1 MFARRLRL
9 VIIRT
14 VCLIQVRSGSFSV
27 YRSGAGGD
35 GGWKEEGSKRSQNF
49 AIRVEMRE
57 LERLTVEAYKDVSSL
72 NITTRLIA
80 IDLNDDVFSQ
90 SMA

>member
-1 MFARRLRL
+1 M
-9 VIIRT
+9 
-14 VCLIQVRSGSFSV
+14 
-27 YRSGAGGD
+27 YRGGAGGD
-35 GGWKEEGSKRSQNF
+35 GGWKVEGSKRSQNF

-57 LERLTVEAYKDVSSL
+57 LERLTVEAYKGVSSL
-72 NITTRLIA
+72 NITTRLNA

>member
-1 MFARRLRL
+1 M
-9 VIIRT
+9 
-14 VCLIQVRSGSFSV
+14 
-27 YRSGAGGD
+27 GAGRR
-35 GGWKEEGSKRSQNF
+35 KEEESKRSQNF

-72 NITTRLIA
+72 NITTRLNA

>member
-1 MFARRLRL
+1 M
-9 VIIRT
+9 
-14 VCLIQVRSGSFSV
+14 
-27 YRSGAGGD
+27 GAGRR
-35 GGWKEEGSKRSQNF
+35 KEEGSKRSQNF
-49 AIRVEMRE
+49 SIRVEMRE

-72 NITTRLIA
+72 NITTRLNA

>member
-1 MFARRLRL
+1 MF
-9 VIIRT
+9 VILALSYVKLFLEDLKSR
-14 VCLIQVRSGSFSV
+14 
-27 YRSGAGGD
+27 
-35 GGWKEEGSKRSQNF
+35 
-49 AIRVEMRE
+49 

-72 NITTRLIA
+72 NITTRLNA

>member
-1 MFARRLRL
+1 M
-9 VIIRT
+9 
-14 VCLIQVRSGSFSV
+14 
-27 YRSGAGGD
+27 GAGRR
-35 GGWKEEGSKRSQNF
+35 KKEGSKRSQNF

-57 LERLTVEAYKDVSSL
+57 LERLTVEAYKGVSSL
-72 NITTRLIA
+72 NITTRLNA

>member
-1 MFARRLRL
+1 M
-9 VIIRT
+9 
-14 VCLIQVRSGSFSV
+14 
-27 YRSGAGGD
+27 GAGRK
-35 GGWKEEGSKRSQNF
+35 KEEGSKRSQNF

-72 NITTRLIA
+72 NITTRLNA